1 MGLGKTLVPFKIMFK
16 NVIFDLD
23 GTLLDTLPD
32 IRVAINEAL
41 EKRGYPYSFSLKEA
55 KTLIGNGSDVL
66 VKKALKD
73 KGDDKEAFTKLKEA
87 YLPLYKLRQNE
98 HCKPFNGLKEALS
111 FLSKRGCSLFVC
123 TNKPDELAK
132 IIVSKHFEKNT
143 FKEIM
148 GNKEGYPVKPDP
160 ILVNKIID
168 RFDLVK
174 EETLFVGDSIVD
186 IETAKNANIKCCLV
200 LWGYGN
206 YKPSL
211 LEEATYIAK
220 KPKQIVQIVLGKE
233 GW

>member
-1 MGLGKTLVPFKIMFK
+1 MFK

-41 EKRGYPYSFSLKEA
+41 KECGYSYSFSLKEA
-55 KTLIGNGSDVL
+55 KALIGNGTDIL
-66 VKKALKD
+66 VKRALKD
-73 KGDDKEAFTKLKEA
+73 KEEDNDAFTNLKKA

-98 HCKPFNGLKEALS
+98 HCKPYNGLKEALS
-111 FLSKRGCSLFVC
+111 FLSQRGTSLFVC

-132 IIVSKHFEKNT
+132 IIISKHFEKDT
-143 FKEIM
+143 FKQIK
-148 GNKEGYPVKPDP
+148 GNEEGYPVKPDP
-160 ILVNKIID
+160 SLVNKIIELFSLK
-168 RFDLVK
+168 R

-186 IETAKNANIKCCLV
+186 VETARNANIKCCLV

-206 YKPSL
+206 YKPAL
-211 LEEATYIAK
+211 LKQADYIVK
-220 KPKQIVQIVLGKE
+220 KPKEIVQVVLGKE